1 MNPEFQRN
9 LWLDA
14 SPRRAIWAGVT
25 VLLVYFAVALLS
37 RDSRHGAA
45 IFTGVGIAV
54 FVVCAVLWAAR
65 AAGSSVLTEVAER
78 TWDFQ
83 RLSSLTAWEMTWG
96 KLFGATFLAS
106 CAGMTGIV
114 VYLLA
119 ARPASPWL
127 VILMLAGALMVQSV
141 SFMAALVGV
150 RKARAEGRVA
160 RPGGIIGGLIIGY
173 FLLSS
178 LAAGNALKQGG
189 LHPGFGWFGRQGMV
203 SWWGMTLSVEVFWSI
218 SLLVFAGFALAGAW
232 RLMRL
237 ELQMRNEPLV
247 WPLFL
252 LVLAAWVAGY
262 RAGPMG
268 HGASVAAA
276 GMAMCLAAYAAAFI
290 EPADRVAVRRF
301 ARLAVQGKA
310 AEAARIAPAPLFPL
324 AFAAILTLISFGIPA
339 EGIATAYS
347 PSALLAFL
355 VRDLGI
361 IAYFRF
367 GPRPQRGDFGAIVA
381 LALIYGV
388 GGIFGRVA
396 GGPAG
401 AAFFTP
407 SGGEYAVFSVVSA
420 LVQAAI
426 AWFLAAQRIRAP
438 ETSVSAPP
446 SGPAS
451 APA

>member
-37 RDSRHGAA
+37 RDSRHGGA

-54 FVVCAVLWAAR
+54 FLACAVLWAAR
-65 AAGSSVLTEVAER
+65 AAASSVLTEVAER

-119 ARPASPWL
+119 ASPASPWL
-127 VILMLAGALMVQSV
+127 VILLLAGALMMQSV

-150 RKARAEGRVA
+150 RKARAEGRIA
-160 RPGGIIGGLIIGY
+160 RPGGFIGGLIVGY
-173 FLLSS
+173 FRLSS
-178 LAAGNALKQGG
+178 RAASNALKQGG
-189 LHPGFGWFGRQGMV
+189 RHPGFGWFGRQGLV
-203 SWWGMTLSVEVFWSI
+203 SWWGMPPSVEMFWSS

-237 ELQMRNEPLV
+237 ELQMRSEPLV

-252 LVLAAWVAGY
+252 LVLAVWVAGY

-290 EPADRVAVRRF
+290 EPADRVAVRHF

-324 AFAAILTLISFGIPA
+324 AFAVILTLISFGVPA
-339 EGIATAYS
+339 EGLATAYS

-381 LALIYGV
+381 LALFYGV
-388 GGIFGRVA
+388 GGVFGRVA

-401 AAFFTP
+401 AAFFMP
-407 SGGEYAVFSVVSA
+407 SGGEYAMFSVVSA

-426 AWFLAAQRIRAP
+426 AWVLAARRIGSP
-438 ETSVSAPP
+438 ERSVSAPP